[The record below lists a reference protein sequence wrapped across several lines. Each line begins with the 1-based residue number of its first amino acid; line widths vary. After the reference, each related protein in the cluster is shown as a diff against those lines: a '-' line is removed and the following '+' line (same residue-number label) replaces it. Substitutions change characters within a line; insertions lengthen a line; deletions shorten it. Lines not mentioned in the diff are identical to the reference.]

1 MVATL
6 FLASTGLLH
15 MQGPSE
21 PSFATA
27 VYERHSKSIIAVQ
40 AGNRQ
45 GTGFVINGGL
55 LFTCW
60 HVVKGSL
67 NIQVK
72 SVDETFTLSRVIG
85 MNKEADIVVF
95 EFPEA
100 KSLVKPGTKL
110 DVLDTIIE
118 ERRSKQWG
126 TLPVLGDYASCKI
139 GEDVVIIGSPLGLN
153 QTLTKGVISSKRQVG
168 GYRALQVTAGATHGS
183 SGSPV
188 FNKKGAVIG
197 MVTSGVSEAQFIN
210 FAVSSADL
218 KNCQGLELSD
228 IRD

>member
-1 MVATL
+1 
-6 FLASTGLLH
+6 
-15 MQGPSE
+15 
-21 PSFATA
+21 
-27 VYERHSKSIIAVQ
+27 
-40 AGNRQ
+40 
-45 GTGFVINGGL
+45 
-55 LFTCW
+55 
-60 HVVKGSL
+60 
-67 NIQVK
+67 
-72 SVDETFTLSRVIG
+72 